1 MKNIA
6 IWVIVVVVAAN
17 FIAAR
22 KSERR
27 AEDARRAAQRAQTE
41 AYRQVEEVQQAARHQ
56 IVRVVNGQVTTSVS
70 HDDGETAIVIDRQ
83 DTNDKGRRIT
93 VHRGQVV
100 IDEGDHKPASNSRR
114 RPAVAPPAPPK
125 PPVPPAPPKPA
136 KAQNKS
142 NAQQLADVPPPAWL
156 PKSEAALQELEKVDD
171 KGSRVLVGK
180 VSASPEKAREE
191 LRKALEQEVA
201 KWASPDVP
209 TDWRAPKDVYDA
221 IGGEVYLQPIAQEIE
236 TDPKS
241 PEIYVVYRGIQ
252 KADFSDA
259 SRARVVEVREQQL
272 VTARLIKLGGGLGF
286 VLICLGC
293 LTGYVRADEA
303 TKGYYTN
310 RLRLAAAVGA
320 GVAGTAIYQ
329 MLG

>member
-17 FIAAR
+17 FIAVR

-27 AEDARRAAQRAQTE
+27 AAEARRAQAE
-41 AYRQVEEVQQAARHQ
+41 AYRQAEEVREATRHQ

-83 DTNDKGRRIT
+83 GTNDKGRRIT

-100 IDEGDHKPASNSRR
+100 IDEGDHKPSSSSRR
-114 RPAVAPPAPPK
+114 RPAVAPPK
-125 PPVPPAPPKPA
+125 PPAPPAPPEPA
-136 KAQNKS
+136 RAPKKKTS
-142 NAQQLADVPPPAWL
+142 QQLADVPPPAWL
-156 PKSEAALQELEKVDD
+156 PKSEAALQELEKVDE
-171 KGSRVLVGK
+171 KGFRVLVGK

-259 SRARVVEVREQQL
+259 SRERVVDVHQQQL
-272 VTARLIKLGGGLGF
+272 VTARLVKLGGGLGF
-286 VLICLGC
+286 VLVCLGC

>member
-17 FIAAR
+17 FIAVR

-27 AEDARRAAQRAQTE
+27 AVEARRAQAE
-41 AYRQVEEVQQAARHQ
+41 SYRQAEVVGETTRHQ

-70 HDDGETAIVIDRQ
+70 RDDDGETAIFIDRQ
-83 DTNDKGRRIT
+83 DGNDKGRRIT
-93 VHRGQVV
+93 VHRNQVV
-100 IDEGDHKPASNSRR
+100 IDEGDKTPASNSRR
-114 RPAVAPPAPPK
+114 RSAFAPPAPPK
-125 PPVPPAPPKPA
+125 PPVPPAPPEAARAPKK
-136 KAQNKS
+136 KA
-142 NAQQLADVPPPAWL
+142 AQQLADVPPPAWL
-156 PKSEAALQELEKVDD
+156 PKTEAGLQELEKVDA
-171 KGSRVLVGK
+171 KGFRVLVGK

-259 SRARVVEVREQQL
+259 SRERVVDVHQQQL
-272 VTARLIKLGGGLGF
+272 VTARLVKLGGGLGF